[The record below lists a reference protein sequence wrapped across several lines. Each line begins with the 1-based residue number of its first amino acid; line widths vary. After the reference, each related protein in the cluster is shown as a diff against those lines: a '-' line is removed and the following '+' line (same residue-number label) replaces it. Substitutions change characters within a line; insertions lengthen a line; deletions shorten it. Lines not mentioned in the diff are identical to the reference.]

1 MKIAIIGGGLSGL
14 STAAHLRLLA
24 QKQNKPL
31 PQITLFEAAER
42 LGGVI
47 HTETLTDDQ
56 GRTFVIDHGADMF
69 ATAPPAAIDLCEQL
83 GVADQLLRPNPLG
96 RGAMIARGNQ
106 LIPIPEGFVLMRPT
120 KLGSMLTTSLLSLSG
135 KFRLLRERLIPRRD
149 DSVTD
154 ESVGSFVRRR
164 LGEECLDN
172 IVAPLVA
179 GIYTADVDRLSMAA
193 TMKPIWDMETN
204 DGSLAK
210 ATLRRIRTGED
221 STEQA
226 SSGARYEKFRAFP
239 NGMKQWIDTLAD
251 FTGREN
257 IRLNTAVRSIV
268 PLADRRYRLEIESVD
283 NSPSPQEFDQVVVST
298 PAHIAANLLQPL
310 SDEAASTLRSI
321 PFASTAIVVMAV
333 RRDCIQRFPT
343 TFGFV
348 VPPKENRRVLAGS
361 FASTKFPQRAPDD
374 YVIVRAFVGGMLQP
388 EILEHSDDEITE
400 IVRAELGDLIGL
412 DQTQPLKDIA
422 AVVQVVRWNNAMP
435 QYEVG
440 HLDKAQQIRTAI
452 ESLPGLHLNTNA
464 LGGVGIAPVIAASK
478 RTAERILK

>member
-1 MKIAIIGGGLSGL
+1 MNIAIIGGGLSGL
-14 STAAHLRLLA
+14 STSVHIRLLA
-24 QKQNKPL
+24 HKQNKPL
-31 PQITLFEAAER
+31 PNITLFEASDR

-47 HTETLTDDQ
+47 HTETLTDDH

-69 ATAPPAAIDLCEQL
+69 ATAPSAAIDLCEQL
-83 GVADQLLRPNPLG
+83 GVADQLLRPSPLG
-96 RGAMIARGNQ
+96 RGAMIARGNR

-120 KLGSMLTTSLLSLSG
+120 KLGSMLTTPLLSLSA
-135 KFRLLRERLIPRRD
+135 KLRLLQERFIARRAE
-149 DSVTD
+149 SVTD

-193 TMKPIWDMETN
+193 TMKPIWDMETS

-257 IRLNTAVRSIV
+257 IRLKTAVQSIV
-268 PLADRRYRLEIESVD
+268 PLPDNRYQLNVKSDIDGQST
-283 NSPSPQEFDQVVVST
+283 QEFDQVVVST
-298 PAHIAANLLQPL
+298 PAHVAATLLQPL
-310 SDEAASTLRSI
+310 SEEAASTLRSI

-333 RRDCIQRFPT
+333 RRECISRLPT

-374 YVIVRAFVGGMLQP
+374 YVIVRAFVGGVMQP
-388 EILEHSDDEITE
+388 EILDSSDNEIID
-400 IVRAELGDLIGL
+400 IVRAELGELIGL
-412 DQTQPLKDIA
+412 DQTQSLQDITA
-422 AVVQVVRWNNAMP
+422 MVKVVRWNDAMP

-440 HLDKAQQIRTAI
+440 HLDKVQRIRTALA
-452 ESLPGLHLNTNA
+452 SLEGLHLNTNA

>member
-1 MKIAIIGGGLSGL
+1 MNVAIIGGGLSGL
-14 STAAHLRLLA
+14 STAAHLLLLSK
-24 QKQNKPL
+24 KQNKPL
-31 PQITLFEAAER
+31 PNITLFEAADR

-47 HTETLTDDQ
+47 HTETLTDNS
-56 GRTFVIDHGADMF
+56 GRTFVVDHGADMF
-69 ATAPPAAIDLCEQL
+69 ATAPSAAIDLCEQL

-96 RGAMIARGNQ
+96 RGAMIARGNK

-120 KLGSMLTTSLLSLSG
+120 KLGSMLTTPLLSLSG
-135 KFRLLRERLIPRRD
+135 KLRLLRERFVPRRA

-164 LGEECLDN
+164 LGNECLNN

-239 NGMKQWIDTLAD
+239 NGMKQWMDMLAD
-251 FTGREN
+251 FVGREN

-268 PLADRRYRLEIESVD
+268 PRPNHRYQLNIETECSD
-283 NSPSPQEFDQVVVST
+283 QSSQEFDQVVVST
-298 PAHIAANLLQPL
+298 PAHVAANLLQSL
-310 SDEAASTLRSI
+310 SEEAASTLRSI
-321 PFASTAIVVMAV
+321 SFASTAIVVMAV
-333 RRDCIQRFPT
+333 RRDCISRLPA

-374 YVIVRAFVGGMLQP
+374 HVIVRAFVGGVLQP
-388 EILEHSDDEITE
+388 EILDRSDSEITDV
-400 IVRAELGDLIGL
+400 VRTELGDLIGL
-412 DQTQPLKDIA
+412 DQTQPLEDITA
-422 AVVQVVRWNNAMP
+422 LVRVVRWNEAMP

-440 HLDKAQQIRTAI
+440 HLDKVQRIQAAI
-452 ESLPGLHLNTNA
+452 DSLEGLHLNTNA
-464 LGGVGIAPVIAASK
+464 LGGVGIAPVIAASE

>member
-1 MKIAIIGGGLSGL
+1 
-14 STAAHLRLLA
+14 
-24 QKQNKPL
+24 
-31 PQITLFEAAER
+31 
-42 LGGVI
+42 
-47 HTETLTDDQ
+47 
-56 GRTFVIDHGADMF
+56 
-69 ATAPPAAIDLCEQL
+69 
-83 GVADQLLRPNPLG
+83 VA
-96 RGAMIARGNQ
+96 
-106 LIPIPEGFVLMRPT
+106 
-120 KLGSMLTTSLLSLSG
+120 
-135 KFRLLRERLIPRRD
+135 
-149 DSVTD
+149 D

-164 LGEECLDN
+164 LGNECLDN

-221 STEQA
+221 ATEQA

-257 IRLNTAVRSIV
+257 IRLNTAVRSIASL
-268 PLADRRYRLEIESVD
+268 PNDRYQLNVESETTGQSSD
-283 NSPSPQEFDQVVVST
+283 EFDHVVVST
-298 PAHIAANLLQPL
+298 PAHVAANLLQSL
-310 SDEAASTLRSI
+310 SEEAASTLRSI

-333 RRDCIQRFPT
+333 RRDCISRLPE

-374 YVIVRAFVGGMLQP
+374 HVIVRAFVGGMLQS
-388 EILEHSDDEITE
+388 EILDRSDDEI
-400 IVRAELGDLIGL
+400 IQVVRAELGDLIGL
-412 DQTQPLKDIA
+412 DQTQPLEDIA
-422 AVVQVVRWNNAMP
+422 AVVRVVRWNNAMP

-440 HLDKAQQIRTAI
+440 HLDKVQRIRTTLAP
-452 ESLPGLHLNTNA
+452 LPHLHLNTNA
-464 LGGVGIAPVIAASK
+464 LGGVGIAPVIAASQ
-478 RTAERILK
+478 RTAERIL

>member
-47 HTETLTDDQ
+47 HTETLIDNQ

-83 GVADQLLRPNPLG
+83 GVADQLLRPSPLG
-96 RGAMIARGNQ
+96 RGAMIARGNR

-120 KLGSMLTTSLLSLSG
+120 KLGSMLTTPLLSLSG
-135 KFRLLRERLIPRRD
+135 KFRLLRERFIPRRD
-149 DSVTD
+149 ESVTD

-193 TMKPIWDMETN
+193 TMKPIWDMETH

-239 NGMKQWIDTLAD
+239 NGMMQWIDTLAD
-251 FTGREN
+251 FAGREN

-268 PLADRRYRLEIESVD
+268 PLPDHRYRLEIESVD
-283 NSPSPQEFDQVVVST
+283 HSQSSQEFDQVVVST
-298 PAHIAANLLQPL
+298 PAHVAAKLLQPL

-333 RRDCIQRFPT
+333 RRDCISRFPT

-348 VPPKENRRVLAGS
+348 VPPQENRRMLAGS

-374 YVIVRAFVGGMLQP
+374 YVIVRAFVGGILQP
-388 EILEHSDDEITE
+388 EILERSDDEITE

-412 DQTQPLKDIA
+412 DQTQSLEDIA
-422 AVVQVVRWNNAMP
+422 AVVKVVRWNNAMP

-440 HLDKAQQIRTAI
+440 HLDKVQQIRTAI
-452 ESLPGLHLNTNA
+452 QSIPGLHLNTNA

-478 RTAERILK
+478 QTAERILK